1 MLDVSVL
8 DLGFVG
14 KRTSERCEGQ
24 SRKLRASEVQEP
36 LRNIMKMV
44 APVGLRISVPL
55 TLAFLLS
62 LTYFQSDGLLAE

>member
-1 MLDVSVL
+1 MCWTWVSLVRGIQRDVRDRAGS
-8 DLGFVG
+8 
-14 KRTSERCEGQ
+14 C
-24 SRKLRASEVQEP
+24 RASEVQEP

-55 TLAFLLS
+55 TVAFLLS